1 MAQITTNIDQSQRLS
16 FLNNDTINNAADGQ
30 HVTWSFL
37 ALNELV
43 RKVIL
48 PPGYHINVS
57 LDWQGLDVSVYSESN
72 TVDTTWWY
80 KNSGD
85 PFEVLVTLLEW
96 LLITKGYKIQ

>member
-1 MAQITTNIDQSQRLS
+1 VNQSERLVS
-16 FLNNDTINNAADGQ
+16 LNNDTINNAADGQ
-30 HVTWSFL
+30 PLSWSFL

-57 LDWQGLDVSVYSESN
+57 LDCQGLDVSVYSESN

-96 LLITKGYKIQ
+96 FLITKGYKIQ